1 MDDKF
6 FKDTNHTPSIAVDL
20 DGTLAYYDH
29 WRGIE
34 HIGRAIPAMLSRV
47 HRWIGEGKRVIIFT
61 ARITGEREKEARL
74 HIEHWLGQHNLDG
87 LEITNVKQPHM
98 TEFWDD
104 RAVYVIPNTG
114 EAVSK

>member
-1 MDDKF
+1 MDEKF

-34 HIGRAIPAMLSRV
+34 HIGPPIVAMTTRV
-47 HRWIGEGKRVIIFT
+47 QQWLKEGKRVIIFT
-61 ARITGEREKEARL
+61 ARITGENEKEARK
-74 HIEHWLGQHNLDG
+74 HIVHWLWKTGIGD

-98 TEFWDD
+98 VEFWDD
-104 RAVYVIPNTG
+104 RAVQVVPNTG
-114 EAVSK
+114 ERLG